1 MDAERQAALWF
12 LLRRL
17 VPAAAAL
24 AIGIGV
30 LLGAGASVGLLLLGF
45 LFFLVAAIFLAG
57 PLAQLLAEPVGELLW
72 PKRYYDKPQPLYRI
86 PQAKRRKG
94 LPEEAIAEY
103 EKIAAAH
110 PDELLPWFE
119 MLDIALT
126 DLRDPARAQII
137 FDRGIA
143 ALANPKDRALLDHVY
158 AATRERQ
165 TPPPVRRIAAPPR
178 P

>member
-1 MDAERQAALWF
+1 MNAERQAALWF
-12 LLRRL
+12 LLRRF

-24 AIGIGV
+24 AIGTGV

-72 PKRYYDKPQPLYRI
+72 PKRYYDKPQPLYGI

-110 PDELLPWFE
+110 PD
-119 MLDIALT
+119 
-126 DLRDPARAQII
+126 
-137 FDRGIA
+137 
-143 ALANPKDRALLDHVY
+143 
-158 AATRERQ
+158 
-165 TPPPVRRIAAPPR
+165 
-178 P
+178 